1 MASDI
6 GVKMGVS
13 GIENFKKGMA
23 IATQNVKSL
32 DAALK
37 LNEKQL
43 QATGDKETY
52 MQQKSKLLKQ
62 QIAEQNTVIK
72 QGQQALAAMEK
83 NGVTP
88 ASAAYQKMQ
97 QQVLNSKAALID
109 MQRDLDGV
117 GSRAQETA
125 QKTDKLAESLNG
137 INKKVNFDVVLG
149 GIGKITDGME
159 AAARRVGHLAG
170 NIWDTML
177 EAAAWADD
185 IGTEAELYGMGA
197 EELQRRK
204 QVAEIIQTP
213 VEAIE
218 KAKQKLNKNLS
229 EMSDSA
235 MDTLQTLGFVVSGKY
250 GEKAFTSDWLEADTT
265 EKKLFK
271 IGAALLAL
279 DDEMQQSAMAQ
290 ELLGQSWQTM
300 LPLFN
305 AGETKYNELM
315 EAQNV
320 VSQEN
325 VDRLGELS
333 LKVKEMDTQW
343 NILKRTVEG
352 EVAESFSTLAGAVGD
367 VLRQFNEYLA
377 TPEGQQKL
385 HDLGEALSSIFG
397 DLSDTDVSGA
407 VNLLGT
413 ALDKVTEGLRF
424 IADNKK
430 EIIEGIEGIG
440 VAFVGLKFAEA
451 LGSLAQGA
459 NALKQLFGGGGKAAG
474 GGASAP
480 AVVPTTNGS
489 AAASNSAFVAGAK
502 KFLSQAAGLLVDAS
516 PLAFL
521 FDSVRQT
528 IENNQAAREWMQE
541 AQEYAAAREQE
552 VENLQGGADFETL
565 KAVWK
570 RLSEAISS
578 GNAGKSGA
586 FLADFADM
594 YSRWTYEDFP
604 ELDAVFDNISEETAD
619 KFTGM
624 MEKALSGENLDPY
637 AVIDMLNAIMQ
648 QLDTAISEQGDGLK
662 VKTSPELPEDAA
674 EQLQQ
679 KLSSYRLEV
688 MVAPI
693 LGRMSAS
700 LGYSLGVDGF
710 HANGLPFV
718 PFDGYI
724 AALHKGER
732 IVPAEV
738 NKSRT
743 FTSNVY
749 FDHTSLNNGIDAEGL
764 AAKISEA
771 NRRTLAGFGS

>member
-1 MASDI
+1 MASDV

-13 GIENFKKGMA
+13 GISQFKQSMNQA
-23 IATQNVKSL
+23 QQSVKTL
-32 DAALK
+32 DAELK

-43 QATGDKETY
+43 QATGDKEAY
-52 MQQKSKLLKQ
+52 MQQKSKLLQQ
-62 QIAEQNTVIK
+62 QIAAQNTVIK

-83 NGVTP
+83 NGVNP

-97 QQVLNSKAALID
+97 RQVLEAQASLLD
-109 MQRDLDGV
+109 MQSGMSSV
-117 GSRAQETA
+117 GTTA
-125 QKTDKLAESLNG
+125 QDTTKKTDKLTESLNG

-159 AAARRVGHLAG
+159 AAARRVERLAG
-170 NIWDTML
+170 NIWNTML

-185 IGTEAELYGMGA
+185 LGTEAELYGMDA

-213 VEAIE
+213 VDAIE
-218 KAKQKLNKNLS
+218 KAKQKLNKNLN

-305 AGETKYNELM
+305 AGEAKYNELM
-315 EAQNV
+315 EKQNV

-343 NILKRTVEG
+343 NILKHTVEG

-385 HDLGEALSSIFG
+385 NDLSEALSSIFG

-407 VNLLGT
+407 VGLLGK
-413 ALDKVTEGLRF
+413 ALDQVTQGLRY

-430 EIIEGIEGIG
+430 AIVEGIQGIG
-440 VAFVGLKFAEA
+440 IAFAGLKFAEL

-459 NALKQLFGGGGKAAG
+459 NALKQLFGGGGKSA
-474 GGASAP
+474 GGASVPP
-480 AVVPTTNGS
+480 ATPSAGS
-489 AAASNSAFVAGAK
+489 PASNATFIAGAK
-502 KFLSQAAGLLVDAS
+502 ALLSQAGGLLMDVS

-521 FDSVRQT
+521 IDSVRQT
-528 IENNQAAREWMQE
+528 VENNKNTRAWMQE
-541 AQEYAAAREQE
+541 AQEYAGTRSQE
-552 VENLQGGADFETL
+552 VDALQSGESFETM

-570 RLSEAISS
+570 RLSDAITS
-578 GNAGKSGA
+578 GNAGESGS

-594 YSRWTYEDFP
+594 YSRWAYEDFP

-619 KFTGM
+619 KFTEM
-624 MEKALSGENLDPY
+624 MEKALNGENLDPF
-637 AVIDMLNAIMQ
+637 AVIDMLNSIME
-648 QLDTAISEQGDGLK
+648 QLDAALSEQGEGLK

-679 KLSSYRLEV
+679 KLSSYHLEV
-688 MVAPI
+688 MVTPF

-700 LGYSLGVDGF
+700 LGVDGI

-732 IVPAEV
+732 VVPANV
-738 NKSRT
+738 NKSNT

-749 FDHTSLNNGIDAEGL
+749 FDRTSLHSGIDADGL
-764 AAKISEA
+764 AARIAEA
-771 NRRTLAGFGS
+771 NRRTMASFGS

>member
-1 MASDI
+1 MAPDI
-6 GVKMGVS
+6 GVKMGVT
-13 GIENFKKGMA
+13 GVAQFKQSMNQA
-23 IATQNVKSL
+23 QQSVKTL
-32 DAALK
+32 DAELK

-43 QATGDKETY
+43 QATGDKTAY
-52 MQQKSKLLKQ
+52 MQQKSKLLQQ
-62 QIAEQNTVIK
+62 QIAAQNTVIK

-83 NGVTP
+83 NGVAP

-97 QQVLNSKAALID
+97 RQVLEAQAALLD
-109 MQRDLDGV
+109 MQGGLNSV
-117 GSRAQETA
+117 GSTAQETT
-125 QKTDKLAESLNG
+125 QKTDKLADSLNG

-159 AAARRVGHLAG
+159 AAARRVEHLAG
-170 NIWDTML
+170 NIWNTML

-185 IGTEAELYGMGA
+185 LGTEAELYGMST

-204 QVAEIIQTP
+204 QVSEIIQTP
-213 VEAIE
+213 VEAME
-218 KAKQKLNKNLS
+218 KAKQRLNKILH
-229 EMSDSA
+229 EMSDTT
-235 MDTLQTLGFVVSGKY
+235 METLQQLGFVVSGKF
-250 GEKAFTSDWLEADTT
+250 GEKAFTPEWLSADTP

-271 IGAALLAL
+271 IGEALLSL
-279 DDEMQQSAMAQ
+279 NDEMQQSAIAQ
-290 ELLGQSWQTM
+290 SLLGESWQTM

-305 AGETKYNELM
+305 AGETKYNELL

-325 VDRLGELS
+325 VDRLAELS
-333 LKVKEMDTQW
+333 TKVKEMDSQW
-343 NILKRTVEG
+343 NTLKRTVEG

-385 HDLGEALSSIFG
+385 NDLGEALSSIFG

-413 ALDKVTEGLRF
+413 ALDKVTEGLRY

-430 EIIEGIEGIG
+430 EIVEGITGIG
-440 VAFVGLKFAEA
+440 IAFAGLKFAEL
-451 LGSLAQGA
+451 LGGLAQGA
-459 NALKQLFGGGGKAAG
+459 NALKQLFGGGGKSA

-502 KFLSQAAGLLVDAS
+502 KFLSQAGGLLVDAS

-528 IENNQAAREWMQE
+528 IENNQATREWMQE

-637 AVIDMLNAIMQ
+637 AVIDMLNAIML

-662 VKTSPELPEDAA
+662 VKTAPELPEDAA

-679 KLSSYRLEV
+679 KLSSYQLEV

-693 LGRMSAS
+693 LGRMGAS

-749 FDHTSLNNGIDAEGL
+749 FDHTSLHNGVDVEGL
-764 AAKISEA
+764 AARISEA
-771 NRRTLAGFGS
+771 NRHWAAGFGS